1 MAKATKKAP
10 VAVPKAMKKKKSKA
24 MKKQQ
29 VAVKFNGGL
38 GDAKMEIVWKNHLHN
53 AIMKSS
59 GGTVTVKPTFTCTE
73 DADRLYKCTCTFKG
87 KSYKSDK
94 PAPSKQAAEH
104 AAAKAC
110 MEAMYPEEFKF
121 CAKGREIGGA
131 KKKLTAEEKPPL
143 SAKCKLCDAIQLL
156 VRKNLKRSL
165 AADDMKW
172 ETDEKDKMY
181 KCKVTISPK
190 VDRLVGGKSFTGK
203 VCDSK
208 KAGEDLVAATA
219 YTQMK
224 STLAPLETA
233 ALAAKK
239 AKNKAK
245 VELLKKKQAAKK
257 AAAK

>member
-110 MEAMYPEEFKF
+110 MEALYPEAFKF

-143 SAKCKLCDAIQLL
+143 SAKSKLCEGVQLL
-156 VRKNLKRSL
+156 VRKNLKRSIVAEDL
-165 AADDMKW
+165 KW
-172 ETDEKDKMY
+172 ETDEKDNMY
-181 KCKVTISPK
+181 KCKVTISTK

-208 KAGEDLVAATA
+208 KAGEEAAAEAA
-219 YTQMK
+219 YTAMK
-224 STLAPLETA
+224 TTLTPLQTA
-233 ALAAKK
+233 AEAAKK
-239 AKNKAK
+239 AKIKAK
-245 VELLKKKQAAKK
+245 VEAMKLKAKAKK
-257 AAAK
+257 GK